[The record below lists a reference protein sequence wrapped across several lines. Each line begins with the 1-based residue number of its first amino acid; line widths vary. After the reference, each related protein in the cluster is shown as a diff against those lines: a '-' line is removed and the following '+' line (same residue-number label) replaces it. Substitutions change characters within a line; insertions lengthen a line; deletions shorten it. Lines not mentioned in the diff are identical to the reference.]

1 MNQVSSSVSLKAPL
15 LNEGEVD
22 ATRLVKKSRRNR
34 AGVISQLFFAWVYGT
49 IEIASKVTLENDM
62 IEDLRFEDTSEQL
75 YYRFMKQFEKRK
87 NEKNGLI
94 WSLISVSMGQCIF
107 VFIVMLFNVGT
118 SLINPLLIKWT
129 IQYLMKE
136 DKETQE
142 GLILIFSIIGVRI
155 ISVICQQHSFYQIR
169 TVGYDWMGILS
180 MALLGKSM
188 NVSYQSNKEH
198 TSGQVLNYM
207 QVDAMKLQWF
217 GWYMSQIMLMPLQ
230 IAISIYMMFKFIGV
244 AFLGGLGV
252 ILLTA
257 IFNIFVGKKMME
269 YQIMMMKDKDKRTNC
284 ANEIFQQIKFIKV
297 NAYEEYFRSKLTKL
311 RNQEIKTLKTRFFAS
326 CLNILSVWLSPMLI
340 LNATFVI
347 YVAIGN
353 NLTPANTFAII
364 SLFQS
369 LQGPLLFLPMALNAL
384 IEANISF
391 KRVQG
396 FLLTKELM
404 NDCITN
410 SSQSQ
415 LDLQYQK
422 GLTVND
428 SRTQINSQVMRTEID
443 DDVAIKIDQGTFYW
457 SQYKEQPQQ
466 PAKAHTAKGQ
476 KVEPLPQ
483 IESDPILKNI
493 NLRIEKGQ
501 FVAIVGDVGSGKSSL
516 IQAMLG
522 EMIYK
527 EDKPRIQINGSFAYV
542 SQKAWIQ
549 NATVKENILFGL
561 PFDQT
566 KYDEAIKFSCL
577 KEDIKILV
585 KGDQTMIGEKGVNL
599 SGGQKARVSLARAI
613 YSNCD
618 IYLLDDPI
626 SAVDVHVGKFIIY
639 ECLNGYLKDKTRIL
653 VTHALNYCQY
663 TDYVY
668 LMDNGTIAEQGTFAD
683 IKQSEQFK
691 KVYQKFYKD
700 VKNDEESQE
709 QINEV
714 EQLPVSELKLE
725 KKQSSQKETPT
736 VPQNKD
742 EIDELMLLEDRNK
755 GSISFEILATY
766 IRLTGGVLFASF
778 MVFMM
783 LLWDG
788 CYVGSS
794 LWMAHWTQ
802 QASEDLANGVDTNNY
817 FYLTIYSVLSLSY
830 GILAFLRSWALVIV
844 SCNQAN
850 NMHNKMV
857 SCLMYA
863 PQCQFFERVPL
874 GRIMNRLTKDQ
885 NVLDSELQWTFN
897 WMLVQ
902 VFLLLANTFLNIY
915 TSSPWVAIPM
925 VIYFFLCWKIQRIY
939 MAASRELFRL
949 EAISKSPIL
958 SYFSESIMGITTIR
972 AFQRQS
978 QIMNK
983 HGNNQD
989 LNRKIFLEQIAANAW
1004 FGLVLGLSSFM
1015 VNTTAIVFC
1024 MFYSTKNP
1032 AYAGLLMTYASTLDQ
1047 NINGTVQCLGHV
1059 ENGLI
1064 SFERCVAYTKVKP
1077 EKGYEA
1083 AVKRYQNNQTYR
1095 DQYIPQWPK
1104 NGIIEYKNYSVQYRE
1119 GLPLALKNMS
1129 IVINPREKIGI
1140 VSRTGAGKSTITLT
1154 ILRILEGLNGQLLID
1169 GHDIST
1175 ISLRQLRE
1183 SITMIM
1189 QDPTLFSG
1197 TIRDNIDPLNLR
1209 TDEEVLQAINKCCL
1223 TELIES
1229 RKGLESNIN
1238 DHGDNLSAGEKQ
1250 LVCIARAVLKKSPIV
1265 LIDEATANIDIDT
1278 EHKIQ
1283 DTIQNAFSDCTVITI
1298 AHRIN
1303 TILHCDKILVLDKG
1317 EVKEFGYTK
1326 DLLNQTNSLFYGI
1339 YQEALKEQSH

>member
-1 MNQVSSSVSLKAPL
+1 MNQEQSRVSLKAPL
-15 LNEGEVD
+15 LNQNEED
-22 ATRLVKKSRRNR
+22 TIKLVNKSRRNR
-34 AGVISQLFFAWVYGT
+34 AGIISQLLFTWVYGT
-49 IEIASKVTLENDM
+49 IDIASKVTLENDM
-62 IEDLRFEDTSEQL
+62 IEDLRFQDTSEQL
-75 YYRFMKQFEKRK
+75 YYRFLKQFDKRK
-87 NEKNGLI
+87 SKKNGLLF
-94 WSLISVSMGQCIF
+94 SLIGVSLGQCMF

-118 SLINPLLIKWT
+118 SLLNPLLIKW
-129 IQYLMKE
+129 IIEYLMKE
-136 DKETQE
+136 EKETQE
-142 GLILIFSIIGVRI
+142 GIILIFSIIGIRI

-169 TVGYDWMGILS
+169 LVGYDWMSILS

-198 TSGQVLNYM
+198 TSGQILNYM
-207 QVDAMKLQWF
+207 QVDTMKLQWF
-217 GWYMSQIMLMPLQ
+217 GWYLSQIMLMPLQ
-230 IAISIYMMFKFIGV
+230 IGISIYMMFKFIGI

-252 ILLTA
+252 IILTA
-257 IFNIFVGKKMME
+257 IFNIYVGKIIMD
-269 YQIMMMKDKDKRTNC
+269 YQIMMMKNKDLRTNC

-297 NAYEEYFRSKLTKL
+297 NAYEEYFRLKLTKL
-311 RNQEIKTLKTRFFAS
+311 RNQEIKTIKTRFFAA
-326 CLNILSVWLSPMLI
+326 CLTILSLWLSPMLI
-340 LNATFVI
+340 LNATFLI

-353 NLTPANTFAII
+353 DLTPANTFAII

-369 LQGPLLFLPMALNAL
+369 LQGPLLFLPMAINAL
-384 IEANISF
+384 IETNISF
-391 KRVQG
+391 KRIQR
-396 FLLTKELM
+396 FLLTNELM

-410 SSQSQ
+410 SSQ
-415 LDLQYQK
+415 LQKK
-422 GLTVND
+422 GLNVND
-428 SRTQINSQVMRTEID
+428 STTQVMRTQID
-443 DDVAIKIDQGTFYW
+443 NDFAIKIENGTFYW
-457 SQYKEQPQQ
+457 SSYKDQPQQ
-466 PAKAHTAKGQ
+466 ENNTLTNKNQ
-476 KVEPLPQ
+476 KIDPLVES
-483 IESDPILKNI
+483 EPILKNI
-493 NLRIEKGQ
+493 NIRIEKGQ
-501 FVAIVGDVGSGKSSL
+501 FVSIVGDVGSGKSSL

-585 KGDQTMIGEKGVNL
+585 KRDQTMIGEKGVNL

-626 SAVDVHVGKFIIY
+626 SAVDVHVAKFIIY
-639 ECLNGYLKDKTRIL
+639 ECLNGYLKEKTRIL
-653 VTHALNYCQY
+653 VTHALNCCQY

-668 LMDNGTIAEQGTFAD
+668 LMENGTIVEQGTFAD
-683 IKQSEQFK
+683 IKQNQQFK
-691 KVYQKFYKD
+691 NIYQKFYKD
-700 VKNDEESQE
+700 AKNDEESQE
-709 QINEV
+709 QLNDV
-714 EQLPVSELKLE
+714 EQVPISELILE
-725 KKQSSQKETPT
+725 KKQSSQKDTLAI
-736 VPQNKD
+736 PQNKD

-766 IRLTGGVLFASF
+766 IRMTGGVLFAIF
-778 MVFMM
+778 MIFML
-783 LLWDG
+783 LLWDA
-788 CYVGSS
+788 CYIGSS

-802 QASEDLANGVDTNNY
+802 QASEDLINGEDTNNY
-817 FYLTIYSVLSLSY
+817 FYLTIFSVLSLSY
-830 GILAFLRSWALVIV
+830 GILAFLRQWVFVIV

-850 NMHNKMV
+850 NIHNKMI

-885 NVLDSELQWTFN
+885 NVLDSELHWTFN

-925 VIYFFLCWKIQRIY
+925 VIYFFLCCKTYIIY
-939 MAASRELFRL
+939 MTASRELFRL

-958 SYFSESIMGITTIR
+958 SYFSESIMGISTIR

-989 LNRKIFLEQIAANAW
+989 INRKIFLEQIAANAW
-1004 FGLVLGLSSFM
+1004 FGLILGLSSFM
-1015 VNTTAIVFC
+1015 VNTTAIAFC
-1024 MFYSTKNP
+1024 MFYSTNNP
-1032 AYAGLLMTYASTLDQ
+1032 AFAGLLMTYASTLDQ
-1047 NINGTVQCLGHV
+1047 NINGTVQCLGQV

-1083 AVKRYQNNQTYR
+1083 AVKRYQNNQNYR

-1119 GLPLALKNMS
+1119 GLPLALKKMS
-1129 IVINPREKIGI
+1129 IIINPREKIGI
-1140 VSRTGAGKSTITLT
+1140 VGRTGAGKSTITLT
-1154 ILRILEGLNGQLLID
+1154 ILRILEAINGQLLID

-1209 TDEEVLQAINKCCL
+1209 TDEEVMQAINKCCL

-1229 RKGLESNIN
+1229 RKGLETHIN

-1283 DTIQNAFSDCTVITI
+1283 DTIQNAFADCTVITI

-1317 EVKEFGYTK
+1317 EVKEFGLTK
-1326 DLLNQTNSLFYGI
+1326 ELLNQTNSLFYGI
-1339 YQEALKEQSH
+1339 YQETLKEQNH